1 MAFHF
6 TPRLLFPRGLFR
18 YGLVLVV
25 RYARPW
31 LASRVASWVVRG
43 AVVGTLAGVSSLY
56 VVNANTLTIDYNGDV
71 RTVGV
76 YGDTVAEALASQ
88 HIELG
93 RDDVVQPAA
102 RSDVGSAT
110 TVVVRTSR
118 EITVELDGQ
127 IMTLRTTAGTVG
139 ELMAALGPRG
149 DGALATASRNT
160 RLDREPVRFSTVKQ
174 VSIAVDGSVLEF
186 HTTRST
192 VRGVFEEANIALA
205 DGDVTSVPLDAA
217 AVDGMVVMVSRDAS
231 SSRTVTEVL
240 PFDTETV
247 EDSSLPEGYES
258 VRTAGVPG
266 EVEVT
271 YAVKT
276 VGGAVV
282 ERSVVDRKVTRK
294 PVDEVIVV
302 GTMDVATAPV
312 DPGSARALGQAMAA
326 ERGWGADEFSCL
338 DQLWQKESGW
348 RWNADNPSSSAYGI
362 PQALPG
368 SKMATVGADW
378 LTNPATQIE
387 WGLGY
392 ISGRYGTPCDAWAH
406 SVEIGWY

>member
-1 MAFHF
+1 M
-6 TPRLLFPRGLFR
+6 FR

-31 LASRVASWVVRG
+31 LASRAARWVVRG
-43 AVVGTLAGVSSLY
+43 AVVGTLAAVTGVY
-56 VVNANTLTIDYNGDV
+56 VANANVLTIDYNGEIH
-71 RTVGV
+71 TVGV
-76 YGDTVAEALASQ
+76 YGDTVGEALASQ
-88 HIELG
+88 HVQLG

-102 RSDVGSAT
+102 TSGIAQGG

-118 EITVELDGQ
+118 EVTVELDGQ
-127 IMTLRTTAGTVG
+127 VMTLRTTAGTVG
-139 ELMAALGPRG
+139 ELLAALGPRG
-149 DGALATASRNT
+149 DGALATASRT
-160 RLDREPVRFSTVKQ
+160 ARLDRDPVRFSTVKQ
-174 VSIAVDGSVLEF
+174 VNIAVDGSVLEF
-186 HTTRST
+186 HTTQST
-192 VRGVFEEANIALA
+192 VRGLFREAGITLA
-205 DGDVTSVPLDAA
+205 DGDVTSVPPDAA
-217 AVDGMVVMVSRDAS
+217 AVDGMVIMVSRDAS

-240 PFDTETV
+240 PFETETI
-247 EDSSLPEGYES
+247 EDPSLPEGYES
-258 VRTAGVPG
+258 IRTAGVAG
-266 EVEVT
+266 EVKVT

-282 ERSVVDRKVTRK
+282 ERTEVERKVTRK
-294 PVDEVIVV
+294 PVNEEVVV

-338 DQLWQKESGW
+338 DQLWEKESGW

-362 PQALPG
+362 AQANPG
-368 SKMATVGADW
+368 SKMATVGSDW

-392 ISGRYGTPCDAWAH
+392 ISGRYGTPCGAWAH

>member
-1 MAFHF
+1 M
-6 TPRLLFPRGLFR
+6 FR

-31 LASRVASWVVRG
+31 LASKPARWLVRG
-43 AVVGTLAGVSSLY
+43 AVVGVLAGVSGVY
-56 VVNANTLTIDYNGDV
+56 VANAATLTIDYNGDV

-88 HIELG
+88 HIDLE

-102 RSDVGSAT
+102 TSAVGAGG

-118 EITVELDGQ
+118 DVTVELDGQ
-127 IMTLRTTAGTVG
+127 VMTLRTTAGTVG
-139 ELMAALGPRG
+139 ELLAALGPRG
-149 DGALATASRNT
+149 DGAIATASRT
-160 RLDREPVRFSTVKQ
+160 TQLDRDPVRFSTVKE
-174 VSIAVDGSVLEF
+174 VNIAVDGSVLEF
-186 HTTRST
+186 STTGST
-192 VRGVFEEANIALA
+192 VRSVFEEAGIALA
-205 DGDVTSVPLDAA
+205 EGDVTSVPLDAA
-217 AVDGMVVMVSRDAS
+217 AVDGMIVMVSRDAS
-231 SSRTVTEVL
+231 SSRTVTEVV
-240 PFDTETV
+240 PFETETV
-247 EDSSLPEGYES
+247 EDPSLPQGYES
-258 VRTAGVPG
+258 IRTAGVAG
-266 EVEVT
+266 EAKVT
-271 YAVKT
+271 YKVKT

-282 ERSVVDRKVTRK
+282 ERTLVDRKVTRK
-294 PVDEVIVV
+294 PVNEVLVV

-348 RWNADNPSSSAYGI
+348 RWNADNPSSEAYGI
-362 PQALPG
+362 AQANPG
-368 SKMATVGADW
+368 SKMATVGSDW

-392 ISGRYGTPCDAWAH
+392 ISGRYGTPCGAWAH
-406 SVEIGWY
+406 SVDIGWY

>member
-1 MAFHF
+1 M
-6 TPRLLFPRGLFR
+6 PGWLFLRGLFR

-31 LASRVASWVVRG
+31 LASRAARWVVRG
-43 AVVGTLAGVSSLY
+43 AVVGTLAAVSGVY
-56 VVNANTLTIDYNGDV
+56 VANANTLTIDYNGVV

-76 YGDTVAEALASQ
+76 YGDTVGEALASQ
-88 HIELG
+88 HIRLG

-102 RSDVGSAT
+102 TSDVGAGG

-118 EITVELDGQ
+118 EVTVELDGQ
-127 IMTLRTTAGTVG
+127 VMTLRTTAGTVG
-139 ELMAALGPRG
+139 ELLAALGPRG
-149 DGALATASRNT
+149 DGALATASRT
-160 RLDREPVRFSTVKQ
+160 ARLDRDPVRFSTVKQ
-174 VSIAVDGSVLEF
+174 VNIAVDGSVLEF
-186 HTTRST
+186 HTTQST
-192 VRGVFEEANIALA
+192 VRGLFREAGISLA
-205 DGDVTSVPLDAA
+205 DRDVTSVPLDAA

-240 PFDTETV
+240 PFETETV

-258 VRTAGVPG
+258 IRTAGVPG
-266 EVEVT
+266 EAKVT

-282 ERSVVDRKVTRK
+282 ERTLVERKVTRK
-294 PVDEVIVV
+294 PVNEVLVV

-348 RWNADNPSSSAYGI
+348 RWNADNPNSSAYGI

-368 SKMATVGADW
+368 SKMATVGSDW

-387 WGLGY
+387 WGFGY
-392 ISGRYGTPCDAWAH
+392 ISGRYGTPCSAWAH

>member
-1 MAFHF
+1 
-6 TPRLLFPRGLFR
+6 LFR

-31 LASRVASWVVRG
+31 LASRAARWVVRG
-43 AVVGTLAGVSSLY
+43 AVVGTLAAVTGVY
-56 VVNANTLTIDYNGDV
+56 AANANVLTIDYNGELH
-71 RTVGV
+71 TVGV
-76 YGDTVAEALASQ
+76 YGDTVGEALASQ
-88 HIELG
+88 HVQLG

-102 RSDVGSAT
+102 TSGVAQGGI
-110 TVVVRTSR
+110 VVVRTSR
-118 EITVELDGQ
+118 EVTVELDGQ
-127 IMTLRTTAGTVG
+127 VMTLRTTAGTVG
-139 ELMAALGPRG
+139 ELLAALGPRG
-149 DGALATASRNT
+149 DGALATASRT
-160 RLDREPVRFSTVKQ
+160 ARLDRDPVRFSTVKQ
-174 VSIAVDGSVLEF
+174 VNIAVDGSVLEF
-186 HTTRST
+186 HTTQST
-192 VRGVFEEANIALA
+192 VRGLFREAGITLA
-205 DGDVTSVPLDAA
+205 DGDVTSVPPDAA
-217 AVDGMVVMVSRDAS
+217 AVDGMVIMVSRDAS

-240 PFDTETV
+240 PFETETI
-247 EDSSLPEGYES
+247 EDPSLPEGYES
-258 VRTAGVPG
+258 IRTAGVAG
-266 EVEVT
+266 EVKVT

-282 ERSVVDRKVTRK
+282 ERTEVERKVTRK
-294 PVDEVIVV
+294 PVNEEVVV

-338 DQLWQKESGW
+338 DQLWEKESGW

-362 PQALPG
+362 AQANPG
-368 SKMATVGADW
+368 SKMATVGSDW

-392 ISGRYGTPCDAWAH
+392 ISGRYGTPCGAWAH

>member
-1 MAFHF
+1 M
-6 TPRLLFPRGLFR
+6 PRWLFLRSLFR

-31 LASRVASWVVRG
+31 LASRPARWLVRG
-43 AVVGTLAGVSSLY
+43 AVVGALAGVSGMY
-56 VVNANTLTIDYNGDV
+56 VANATTLTIDYNGDV

-76 YGDTVAEALASQ
+76 YGDTVADALASQ
-88 HIELG
+88 HIDLA

-102 RSDVGSAT
+102 TADVGPGG

-118 EITVELDGQ
+118 EVTVELDGQ
-127 IMTLRTTAGTVG
+127 IITLRTTAGTVG
-139 ELMAALGPRG
+139 ELLAALGPRG
-149 DGALATASRNT
+149 DGALATASRT
-160 RLDREPVRFSTVKQ
+160 TQLDRDPVRFSTVKK
-174 VSIAVDGSVLEF
+174 VNIAVDGSVLEF
-186 HTTRST
+186 NTTQST
-192 VRGVFEEANIALA
+192 VRSVFKEAGIALA

-217 AVDGMVVMVSRDAS
+217 AVDGMIIMVSRDAS
-231 SSRTVTEVL
+231 SSRTVTEVV
-240 PFDTETV
+240 PFESETV

-258 VRTAGVPG
+258 IRTAGVAG
-266 EVEVT
+266 EAEVT
-271 YAVKT
+271 YKVKT

-282 ERSVVDRKVTRK
+282 ERTVVDRKVVRE
-294 PVDEVIVV
+294 PVNEVLVV

-338 DQLWQKESGW
+338 DQLWEKESGW
-348 RWNADNPSSSAYGI
+348 RWNADNPSSEAYGI
-362 PQALPG
+362 AQANPG
-368 SKMATVGADW
+368 SKMASTGSDW

-392 ISGRYGTPCDAWAH
+392 ISGRYGTPCGAWAH

>member
-1 MAFHF
+1 M
-6 TPRLLFPRGLFR
+6 PGYLFRRGLFR

-31 LASRVASWVVRG
+31 LASRPARLLVRG
-43 AVVGTLAGVSSLY
+43 AVVGTLVGVCGMY
-56 VVNANTLTIDYNGDV
+56 AANATTMTIDYNGDV
-71 RTVGV
+71 RTLGV
-76 YGDTVAEALASQ
+76 YGDTVGDALASQ

-93 RDDVVQPAA
+93 RDDIVQPAA
-102 RSDVGSAT
+102 SSDVGAGD

-118 EITVELDGQ
+118 KITVELDGQ
-127 IMTLRTTAGTVG
+127 TITLITTAGTVG
-139 ELMAALGPRG
+139 ELLAALGPRG
-149 DGALATASRNT
+149 DGALATASRT
-160 RLDREPVRFSTVKQ
+160 ERLDRDPVRFSTVKQ
-174 VSIAVDGSVLEF
+174 VNIAVDGSVLEF
-186 HTTRST
+186 NTTQST
-192 VRGVFEEANIALA
+192 VRGLFKEAGIALA

-217 AVDGMVVMVSRDAS
+217 AVDGMIIMVSRDAS

-240 PFDTETV
+240 PFGTETV
-247 EDSSLPEGYES
+247 EDPSLPEGYES
-258 VRTAGVPG
+258 IRTAGVPG
-266 EVEVT
+266 EAEVK

-282 ERSVVDRKVTRK
+282 ERTVVERKVTRK
-294 PVDEVIVV
+294 PVNEVVVV

-348 RWNADNPSSSAYGI
+348 RWNADNPSSEAYGI
-362 PQALPG
+362 AQANPG
-368 SKMATVGADW
+368 SKMATVGSDW

-392 ISGRYGTPCDAWAH
+392 ISGRYGTPCAAWAH

>member
-1 MAFHF
+1 M
-6 TPRLLFPRGLFR
+6 
-18 YGLVLVV
+18 

-31 LASRVASWVVRG
+31 LASRPARWLVRG
-43 AVVGTLAGVSSLY
+43 AVVGVLVGVAGMY
-56 VVNANTLTIDYNGDV
+56 TANATTLTIDYNGDV
-71 RTVGV
+71 RTLSV

-88 HIELG
+88 NIELQP
-93 RDDVVQPAA
+93 DDVVQPAA
-102 RSDVGSAT
+102 ASGVGPGN

-118 EITVELDGQ
+118 DVTVELDGQ
-127 IMTLRTTAGTVG
+127 VITLRTTAGTVG
-139 ELMAALGPRG
+139 ELLAALGPRG
-149 DGALATASRNT
+149 DGALATASRT
-160 RLDREPVRFSTVKQ
+160 TQLGRDPVRFSTVKK
-174 VSIAVDGSVLEF
+174 VNIAVDGSVLEF
-186 HTTRST
+186 STTRST
-192 VRGVFEEANIALA
+192 VRSVFDEAGIALA

-217 AVDGMVVMVSRDAS
+217 AVDGMIIMVSRDAS
-231 SSRTVTEVL
+231 SSRTVTEVV
-240 PFDTETV
+240 PFETETV

-258 VRTAGVPG
+258 IRTAGVAG
-266 EVEVT
+266 EAKVT
-271 YAVKT
+271 YEVKT

-282 ERSVVDRKVTRK
+282 ERTVVDRKVTRE
-294 PVDEVIVV
+294 PVNEVLVV

-348 RWNADNPSSSAYGI
+348 RWNADNPSSEAYGI
-362 PQALPG
+362 AQANPG
-368 SKMATVGADW
+368 SKMATVGSDW

-392 ISGRYGTPCDAWAH
+392 ISGRYGTPCGAWAH

>member
-1 MAFHF
+1 
-6 TPRLLFPRGLFR
+6 LFR

-31 LASRVASWVVRG
+31 LESRAARWVVRG
-43 AVVGTLAGVSSLY
+43 AVVGTLLAVTGVY
-56 VVNANTLTIDYNGDV
+56 VVNANVLTIDYNGELH
-71 RTVGV
+71 TVGV
-76 YGDTVAEALASQ
+76 YGDTVGEALASQ
-88 HIELG
+88 HVQLG

-102 RSDVGSAT
+102 TSGVAHGG

-118 EITVELDGQ
+118 EVTVELDGQ
-127 IMTLRTTAGTVG
+127 VMTLRTTAGTVG
-139 ELMAALGPRG
+139 ELLAALGPRG
-149 DGALATASRNT
+149 DGALATASRT
-160 RLDREPVRFSTVKQ
+160 ARLDRDPVRFSTVKQ
-174 VSIAVDGSVLEF
+174 VNIAVDGSVLEF
-186 HTTRST
+186 HTTQST
-192 VRGVFEEANIALA
+192 VRGVFREAGITLS
-205 DGDVTSVPLDAA
+205 DGDVTSVPPDAA

-240 PFDTETV
+240 PFETETI
-247 EDSSLPEGYES
+247 EDPSLPEGYES
-258 VRTAGVPG
+258 IRTAGVAG
-266 EVEVT
+266 EVRVT

-282 ERSVVDRKVTRK
+282 ERTEIERKVTRK
-294 PVDEVIVV
+294 PVNEEVVV

-338 DQLWQKESGW
+338 DQLWEKESGW

-362 PQALPG
+362 AQANPG
-368 SKMATVGADW
+368 SKMATVGSDW

-392 ISGRYGTPCDAWAH
+392 ISGRYGTPCGAWAH

>member
-1 MAFHF
+1 
-6 TPRLLFPRGLFR
+6 LFR

-31 LASRVASWVVRG
+31 LASRAARWVVRG
-43 AVVGTLAGVSSLY
+43 AVVGTLVAVTGVY
-56 VVNANTLTIDYNGDV
+56 VANANVLTIDYNGELH
-71 RTVGV
+71 TVGV
-76 YGDTVAEALASQ
+76 YGDTVGEALASQ
-88 HIELG
+88 HVELG

-102 RSDVGSAT
+102 SSRVGQGG

-118 EITVELDGQ
+118 EVTVELDGQ
-127 IMTLRTTAGTVG
+127 VMTLRTTAGTVG
-139 ELMAALGPRG
+139 ELLAALGPRG
-149 DGALATASRNT
+149 DGALATASRTT
-160 RLDREPVRFSTVKQ
+160 RLDRDPVRFSTVKQ
-174 VSIAVDGSVLEF
+174 VNIAVDGSVLEF
-186 HTTRST
+186 HTTQST
-192 VRGVFEEANIALA
+192 VRGVFREAGITLS
-205 DGDVTSVPLDAA
+205 DGDVTSVPPDAA

-240 PFDTETV
+240 PFETETI
-247 EDSSLPEGYES
+247 EDPSLPEGYES
-258 VRTAGVPG
+258 IRTAGVAG
-266 EVEVT
+266 EVRVT

-282 ERSVVDRKVTRK
+282 ERTEIERKVTRK
-294 PVDEVIVV
+294 PVNEEVVV

-362 PQALPG
+362 AQANPG
-368 SKMATVGADW
+368 SKMATVGSDW

>member
-1 MAFHF
+1 M
-6 TPRLLFPRGLFR
+6 PRWLFLHGLFR

-31 LASRVASWVVRG
+31 LASRAARWLVRG
-43 AVVGTLAGVSSLY
+43 AVVGTLAGVSGLY
-56 VVNANTLTIDYNGDV
+56 AANATTLTIDYNGDI

-76 YGDTVAEALASQ
+76 YGDTVADALASQ
-88 HIELG
+88 HIELN
-93 RDDVVQPAA
+93 RDDIVQPAA
-102 RSDVGSAT
+102 DAEVGPGG

-127 IMTLRTTAGTVG
+127 IITLRTTAGTVG
-139 ELMAALGPRG
+139 ELLAALGPRG
-149 DGALATASRNT
+149 DGALATASRTT
-160 RLDREPVRFSTVKQ
+160 RLDRDPVRFSTVKK
-174 VSIAVDGSVLEF
+174 VNIAVDGSVLEF
-186 HTTRST
+186 STTRST
-192 VRGVFEEANIALA
+192 VRAVFEQAGIALA
-205 DGDVTSVPLDAA
+205 EGDVTSVPLDAA
-217 AVDGMVVMVSRDAS
+217 AVDGMIVMVSRDAS
-231 SSRTVTEVL
+231 SSRTVTEVV
-240 PFDTETV
+240 PFKTETV
-247 EDSSLPEGYES
+247 EDPSLPEGYES
-258 VRTAGVPG
+258 IRTAGVAG
-266 EVEVT
+266 EAEVT

-282 ERSVVDRKVTRK
+282 ERSVVKRKIIRE
-294 PVDEVIVV
+294 PVNEVLVV

-326 ERGWGADEFSCL
+326 ERGWGADEFACL

-368 SKMATVGADW
+368 SKMATVGDDW

-392 ISGRYGTPCDAWAH
+392 ISSRYGTPCNAWAH

>member
-1 MAFHF
+1 MCC
-6 TPRLLFPRGLFR
+6 LFR

-31 LASRVASWVVRG
+31 LASRAARWLVRG
-43 AVVGTLAGVSSLY
+43 AVVGALAGVSATY
-56 VVNANTLTIDYNGDV
+56 IANVSTLTIDYNGDV

-76 YGDTVAEALASQ
+76 YGATVSDALASQ
-88 HIELG
+88 RIGLNRH
-93 RDDVVQPAA
+93 DVVQPTAG
-102 RSDVGSAT
+102 SGVGPGG

-118 EITVELDGQ
+118 EVTVELDGQ
-127 IMTLRTTAGTVG
+127 VITLRTTAATVG
-139 ELMAALGPRG
+139 ELLAALGPRG
-149 DGALATASRNT
+149 DGALATASRT
-160 RLDREPVRFSTVKQ
+160 ARLDRDPVRFSTVKK

-186 HTTRST
+186 STTRST
-192 VRGVFEEANIALA
+192 VRSVFEEAGISLA
-205 DGDVTSVPLDAA
+205 EGDVTSVPLDAA
-217 AVDGMVVMVSRDAS
+217 AVDGMIIMVSRDAS
-231 SSRTVTEVL
+231 TSRTVTEVL
-240 PFDTETV
+240 PFKTETV
-247 EDSSLPEGYES
+247 EDPSLPEGYES
-258 VRTAGVPG
+258 IRTAGVAG
-266 EVEVT
+266 EAEVT

-276 VGGAVV
+276 VGGAIV
-282 ERSVVDRKVTRK
+282 ERSAVGREVVRE
-294 PVDEVIVV
+294 PVDEVVVV

-338 DQLWQKESGW
+338 DRLWQKESGW

-362 PQALPG
+362 AQANPG
-368 SKMATVGADW
+368 SKMASVGSDW

-392 ISGRYGTPCDAWAH
+392 ISGRYGTPCGAWAH

>member
-1 MAFHF
+1 M
-6 TPRLLFPRGLFR
+6 
-18 YGLVLVV
+18 

-31 LASRVASWVVRG
+31 LASRAARWVVRG
-43 AVVGTLAGVSSLY
+43 AVVGTLLAVTGVY
-56 VVNANTLTIDYNGDV
+56 VANANVLNIDYNGEIH
-71 RTVGV
+71 TVGV
-76 YGDTVAEALASQ
+76 YGDTVGEALASQ

-102 RSDVGSAT
+102 TSGVGQGA

-118 EITVELDGQ
+118 EVTVELDGQ
-127 IMTLRTTAGTVG
+127 VMTLRTTAGTVG
-139 ELMAALGPRG
+139 ELLAALGPRG
-149 DGALATASRNT
+149 DGALATASRT
-160 RLDREPVRFSTVKQ
+160 ARLDRDPVRFSTVKQ
-174 VSIAVDGSVLEF
+174 VNIAVDGSVLEF
-186 HTTRST
+186 HTTQST
-192 VRGVFEEANIALA
+192 VRGVFREAGVTLA
-205 DGDVTSVPLDAA
+205 DGDVTSVPPDAA

-240 PFDTETV
+240 PFETETI
-247 EDSSLPEGYES
+247 EDPSLPEGYES
-258 VRTAGVPG
+258 IRTAGVAG
-266 EVEVT
+266 EVRVT
-271 YAVKT
+271 YAMKT

-282 ERSVVDRKVTRK
+282 ERTEVERKVVRK
-294 PVDEVIVV
+294 PVNEEVVV

-338 DQLWQKESGW
+338 DQLWEKESGW

-362 PQALPG
+362 PQANPG
-368 SKMATVGADW
+368 SKMATVGSDW

-392 ISGRYGTPCDAWAH
+392 ISGRYGTPCSAWAH

>member
-1 MAFHF
+1 
-6 TPRLLFPRGLFR
+6 LFR

-31 LASRVASWVVRG
+31 LASRAARWVVRG
-43 AVVGTLAGVSSLY
+43 AVVGTLVAVTGVY
-56 VVNANTLTIDYNGDV
+56 VANANVLTIDYNGELH
-71 RTVGV
+71 TVGV
-76 YGDTVAEALASQ
+76 YGDTVGEALASQ
-88 HIELG
+88 HIRLG

-102 RSDVGSAT
+102 TAGVAQGG

-118 EITVELDGQ
+118 EVTVELDGQ
-127 IMTLRTTAGTVG
+127 VMTLRTTAGTVG
-139 ELMAALGPRG
+139 ELLAALGPRG
-149 DGALATASRNT
+149 DGALATASRT
-160 RLDREPVRFSTVKQ
+160 ARLDRDPVRFSTVKQ
-174 VSIAVDGSVLEF
+174 VNIAVDGSVLEF
-186 HTTRST
+186 HTTQST
-192 VRGVFEEANIALA
+192 VRGVFREAGITLS
-205 DGDVTSVPLDAA
+205 DGDVTSVPPDAA

-240 PFDTETV
+240 PFETETI
-247 EDSSLPEGYES
+247 EDPSLPEGYES
-258 VRTAGVPG
+258 IRTAGVAG
-266 EVEVT
+266 EVRVT

-282 ERSVVDRKVTRK
+282 ERTEIERKVTRK
-294 PVDEVIVV
+294 PVNEEVVV

-338 DQLWQKESGW
+338 DQLWEKESGW

-362 PQALPG
+362 AQANPG
-368 SKMATVGADW
+368 SKMATVGSDW

-392 ISGRYGTPCDAWAH
+392 ISGRYGTPCGAWAH

>member
-1 MAFHF
+1 M
-6 TPRLLFPRGLFR
+6 FR

-31 LASRVASWVVRG
+31 LASRAARWVVRG
-43 AVVGTLAGVSSLY
+43 AVVGTLTAVTGVY
-56 VVNANTLTIDYNGDV
+56 VANANVLTIDYNGEIH
-71 RTVGV
+71 TVGV
-76 YGDTVAEALASQ
+76 YGDTVGEALASQ
-88 HIELG
+88 HVQLG

-102 RSDVGSAT
+102 TSGVAQGG

-118 EITVELDGQ
+118 EVTVELDGQ
-127 IMTLRTTAGTVG
+127 VMTLRTTAGTVG
-139 ELMAALGPRG
+139 ELLAALGPRG
-149 DGALATASRNT
+149 DGALATASRT
-160 RLDREPVRFSTVKQ
+160 ARLDRDPVRFSTVKQ
-174 VSIAVDGSVLEF
+174 VNIAVDGSVLEF
-186 HTTRST
+186 HTTQST
-192 VRGVFEEANIALA
+192 VRGLFREAGITLA
-205 DGDVTSVPLDAA
+205 DGDVTSVPPDAA
-217 AVDGMVVMVSRDAS
+217 AVDGMVIMVSRDAS

-240 PFDTETV
+240 PFETETI
-247 EDSSLPEGYES
+247 EDPSLPEGYES
-258 VRTAGVPG
+258 IRTAGVAG
-266 EVEVT
+266 EVKVT

-282 ERSVVDRKVTRK
+282 ERTEVERKVTRK
-294 PVDEVIVV
+294 PVNEEVVV

-338 DQLWQKESGW
+338 DQLWEKESGW

-362 PQALPG
+362 AQANPG
-368 SKMATVGADW
+368 SKMATVGSDW

-392 ISGRYGTPCDAWAH
+392 ISGRYGTPCGAWAH

>member
-1 MAFHF
+1 M
-6 TPRLLFPRGLFR
+6 
-18 YGLVLVV
+18 

-31 LASRVASWVVRG
+31 LASTPARWMVRG
-43 AVVGTLAGVSSLY
+43 AVVGTLLAVSGVY
-56 VVNANTLTIDYNGDV
+56 VANASTVTIDYNGTV

-76 YGDTVAEALASQ
+76 YGGTVVEALASQ
-88 HIELG
+88 NIDLG
-93 RDDVVQPAA
+93 ADDVVQPAPQETLEA
-102 RSDVGSAT
+102 GG

-118 EITVELDGQ
+118 PVTFELDGQ
-127 IMTLRTTAGTVG
+127 VITVRTTAGTVG
-139 ELMAALGPRG
+139 EFLASLGPRG
-149 DGALATASRNT
+149 DGALATASRT
-160 RLDREPVRFSTVKQ
+160 ARLDRDPVRFSTVKKLN
-174 VSIAVDGSVLEF
+174 IAVDGSVLEF
-186 HTTRST
+186 HTTQST
-192 VRGVFEEANIALA
+192 VRGVFQEAGISLA

-240 PFDTETV
+240 PFETETV
-247 EDSSLPEGYES
+247 EDPSLPKGYES
-258 VRTAGVPG
+258 IRTAGVPG
-266 EVEVT
+266 EAEVT

-282 ERSVVDRKVTRK
+282 ERTVVERKVTRK
-294 PVDEVIVV
+294 PVNEVVAV

-326 ERGWGADEFSCL
+326 ERGWGADEFACL

-348 RWNADNPSSSAYGI
+348 RWNADNPSSEAYGI
-362 PQALPG
+362 AQANPG
-368 SKMATVGADW
+368 SKMASVGSDW

-392 ISGRYGTPCDAWAH
+392 ISGRYGTPCAAWAH
-406 SVEIGWY
+406 SVDIGWY

>member
-1 MAFHF
+1 
-6 TPRLLFPRGLFR
+6 LFR

-31 LASRVASWVVRG
+31 LASRAARWVVRG
-43 AVVGTLAGVSSLY
+43 AVVGTLVAVSGLY
-56 VVNANTLTIDYNGDV
+56 VANASTLTIDYNGDV

-76 YGDTVAEALASQ
+76 YGDTVADALASQ

-93 RDDVVQPAA
+93 QDDVVQPAA
-102 RSDVGSAT
+102 GSGAGSAD

-118 EITVELDGQ
+118 EVTVELDGQ
-127 IMTLRTTAGTVG
+127 IITLRTTAGTVG
-139 ELMAALGPRG
+139 ELLAALGPRG
-149 DGALATASRNT
+149 DGALATASRHA
-160 RLDREPVRFSTVKQ
+160 RLDRDPVRFSTVKQ

-186 HTTRST
+186 HTTRSS
-192 VRGVFEEANIALA
+192 VRDVFTEAGISLA
-205 DGDVTSVPLDAA
+205 KGDVTSVPLDAA
-217 AVDGMVVMVSRDAS
+217 AVDGMVIMVSRDAS

-240 PFDTETV
+240 PFKTETV
-247 EDSSLPEGYES
+247 EDASLPEGYES
-258 VRTAGVPG
+258 IRTAGVPG
-266 EVEVT
+266 EIKVT

-282 ERSVVDRKVTRK
+282 ERTEVGREVTRE
-294 PVDEVIVV
+294 PVDEVVVV
-302 GTMDVATAPV
+302 GTMDVATAPA

-338 DQLWQKESGW
+338 DQLWEKESGW

-362 PQALPG
+362 AQANPG
-368 SKMATVGADW
+368 SKMAEVGSDW

-392 ISGRYGTPCDAWAH
+392 ISGRYGTPCGAWAH
-406 SVEIGWY
+406 SVERGWY

>member
-1 MAFHF
+1 M
-6 TPRLLFPRGLFR
+6 FR

-31 LASRVASWVVRG
+31 LASRAARWVVRG
-43 AVVGTLAGVSSLY
+43 AVVGTLTAVTGVY
-56 VVNANTLTIDYNGDV
+56 VANANVLTIDYNGEIH
-71 RTVGV
+71 TVGV
-76 YGDTVAEALASQ
+76 YGDTVGEALASQ
-88 HIELG
+88 HVQLG

-102 RSDVGSAT
+102 TSGIAQGG

-118 EITVELDGQ
+118 EVTVELDGQ
-127 IMTLRTTAGTVG
+127 VMTLRTTAGTVG
-139 ELMAALGPRG
+139 ELLAALGPRG
-149 DGALATASRNT
+149 DGALATASRT
-160 RLDREPVRFSTVKQ
+160 ARLDRDPVRFSTVKQ
-174 VSIAVDGSVLEF
+174 VNIAVDGSVLEF
-186 HTTRST
+186 HTTQST
-192 VRGVFEEANIALA
+192 VRGLFREAGITLA
-205 DGDVTSVPLDAA
+205 DGDVTSVPPDAA
-217 AVDGMVVMVSRDAS
+217 AVDGMVIMVSRDAS

-240 PFDTETV
+240 PFETETI
-247 EDSSLPEGYES
+247 EDPSLPEGYES
-258 VRTAGVPG
+258 IRTAGVAG
-266 EVEVT
+266 EVKVT

-282 ERSVVDRKVTRK
+282 ERTEVERKVTRK
-294 PVDEVIVV
+294 PVNEEVVV

-338 DQLWQKESGW
+338 DQLWEKESGW

-362 PQALPG
+362 AQANPG
-368 SKMATVGADW
+368 SKMATVGSDW

-392 ISGRYGTPCDAWAH
+392 ISGRYGTPCGAWAH

>member
-1 MAFHF
+1 
-6 TPRLLFPRGLFR
+6 LFR

-31 LASRVASWVVRG
+31 LASRAARWVVRG
-43 AVVGTLAGVSSLY
+43 AVVGTLVAVTGVY
-56 VVNANTLTIDYNGDV
+56 VANANVLTIDYNGELH
-71 RTVGV
+71 TVGV
-76 YGDTVAEALASQ
+76 YGDTVGEALASQ
-88 HIELG
+88 HIRLG

-102 RSDVGSAT
+102 TAGVAQGG

-118 EITVELDGQ
+118 EVTVELDGQ
-127 IMTLRTTAGTVG
+127 VMTLRTTAGTVG
-139 ELMAALGPRG
+139 ELLAALGPRG
-149 DGALATASRNT
+149 DGALATASRT
-160 RLDREPVRFSTVKQ
+160 ARLDRDPVRFSTVKQ
-174 VSIAVDGSVLEF
+174 VNIAVDGSVLEF
-186 HTTRST
+186 HTTQST
-192 VRGVFEEANIALA
+192 VRGLFREAGITLSE
-205 DGDVTSVPLDAA
+205 GDVTSVPPDAA

-240 PFDTETV
+240 PFETETI
-247 EDSSLPEGYES
+247 EDPSLPEGYES
-258 VRTAGVPG
+258 IRTAGVAG
-266 EVEVT
+266 EVRVT

-282 ERSVVDRKVTRK
+282 ERTEVERKVTRK
-294 PVDEVIVV
+294 PVNEELVV

-362 PQALPG
+362 AQANPG
-368 SKMATVGADW
+368 SKMATVGSDW

-392 ISGRYGTPCDAWAH
+392 ISGRYGTPCGAWAH

>member
-1 MAFHF
+1 M
-6 TPRLLFPRGLFR
+6 
-18 YGLVLVV
+18 

-31 LASRVASWVVRG
+31 LASRPARWVVRG
-43 AVVGTLAGVSSLY
+43 AVVGTLAAVCGVY
-56 VVNANTLTIDYNGDV
+56 VANASTLTIDYNGDV

-76 YGDTVAEALASQ
+76 YGDTVGDALASQ
-88 HIELG
+88 RIRLG

-102 RSDVGSAT
+102 TSDVAPGG

-118 EITVELDGQ
+118 EVTVELDGQ
-127 IMTLRTTAGTVG
+127 VMTLRTTAGTVG

-149 DGALATASRNT
+149 DGALATASRTT
-160 RLDREPVRFSTVKQ
+160 RLDRDPIRFSTVKQ
-174 VSIAVDGSVLEF
+174 VNIAVDGSVLEF
-186 HTTRST
+186 HTTQST
-192 VRGVFEEANIALA
+192 VRGLFREAGISLQ

-217 AVDGMVVMVSRDAS
+217 AVDGMVIVVSRDVS

-240 PFDTETV
+240 PFKTETV

-258 VRTAGVPG
+258 IRTVGVPG
-266 EVEVT
+266 EATVT

-282 ERSVVDRKVTRK
+282 ERTVAERRVTRK
-294 PVDEVIVV
+294 PVDEVVVV

-326 ERGWGADEFSCL
+326 ERGWGAGEFSCL
-338 DQLWQKESGW
+338 DRLWEKESGW

-368 SKMATVGADW
+368 SKMATVGSDW

-392 ISGRYGTPCDAWAH
+392 ISGRYGTPCTAWAH
-406 SVEIGWY
+406 SVEVGWY

>member
-1 MAFHF
+1 M
-6 TPRLLFPRGLFR
+6 
-18 YGLVLVV
+18 

-31 LASRVASWVVRG
+31 LASRAARWVVRG
-43 AVVGTLAGVSSLY
+43 AVVGTLAAVTGVY
-56 VVNANTLTIDYNGDV
+56 VLNANVLTIDYNGELH
-71 RTVGV
+71 TVGV
-76 YGDTVAEALASQ
+76 YGDTVGEALASQ

-102 RSDVGSAT
+102 TSGVAQGG

-118 EITVELDGQ
+118 EVTVELDGQ
-127 IMTLRTTAGTVG
+127 VMTLRTTAGTVG
-139 ELMAALGPRG
+139 ELLAALGPRG
-149 DGALATASRNT
+149 DGALATASRTT
-160 RLDREPVRFSTVKQ
+160 RLDRDPVRFSTVKQ
-174 VSIAVDGSVLEF
+174 VNIAVDGSVLEF
-186 HTTRST
+186 HTTQST
-192 VRGVFEEANIALA
+192 VRGLFSEAGIALA
-205 DGDVTSVPLDAA
+205 DADVTSVPLDAA

-240 PFDTETV
+240 PFETETI
-247 EDSSLPEGYES
+247 EDPSLPEGYES
-258 VRTAGVPG
+258 IRTAGVAG
-266 EVEVT
+266 EVKVT

-282 ERSVVDRKVTRK
+282 ERTEVGRKVTRK
-294 PVDEVIVV
+294 PVNEEVVV

-338 DQLWQKESGW
+338 DQLWEKESGW

-362 PQALPG
+362 AQANPG
-368 SKMATVGADW
+368 SKMATVGSDW

-392 ISGRYGTPCDAWAH
+392 ISGRYGTPCGAWAH

>member
-1 MAFHF
+1 
-6 TPRLLFPRGLFR
+6 LFR

-31 LASRVASWVVRG
+31 LASRPARWLVRG
-43 AVVGTLAGVSSLY
+43 AVVGVLAGVSGVY
-56 VVNANTLTIDYNGDV
+56 VANAATLTIDYNGDV

-88 HIELG
+88 HIELE

-102 RSDVGSAT
+102 TSAVGAGG

-118 EITVELDGQ
+118 DVTVELDGQ

-139 ELMAALGPRG
+139 ELLAALGPRG
-149 DGALATASRNT
+149 DGAVATASRT
-160 RLDREPVRFSTVKQ
+160 TQLDRDPVRFSTVKE
-174 VSIAVDGSVLEF
+174 VNIAVDGSVLEF
-186 HTTRST
+186 STTRST
-192 VRGVFEEANIALA
+192 VRSVFEEAGIALA
-205 DGDVTSVPLDAA
+205 KGDVTSVPLDAA
-217 AVDGMVVMVSRDAS
+217 AVDGMIVMVSRDAS
-231 SSRTVTEVL
+231 SSRTVTEVV
-240 PFDTETV
+240 PFETETV
-247 EDSSLPEGYES
+247 EDPSLPQGYES
-258 VRTAGVPG
+258 IRTAGVAG
-266 EVEVT
+266 EAKVT
-271 YAVKT
+271 YEVKT

-282 ERSVVDRKVTRK
+282 ERTLVDRKVTRK
-294 PVDEVIVV
+294 PVNEVLVV

-348 RWNADNPSSSAYGI
+348 RWNADNPSSEAYGI
-362 PQALPG
+362 AQANPG
-368 SKMATVGADW
+368 SKMATVGSDW

-392 ISGRYGTPCDAWAH
+392 ISGRYGTPCGAWAH
-406 SVEIGWY
+406 SVDIGWY

>member
-1 MAFHF
+1 
-6 TPRLLFPRGLFR
+6 LFR

-31 LASRVASWVVRG
+31 LASRAARWVVRG
-43 AVVGTLAGVSSLY
+43 AVVGTLAAVTGVY
-56 VVNANTLTIDYNGDV
+56 VVNANVVTIDYNGNLH
-71 RTVGV
+71 TVGV

-88 HIELG
+88 HVQLG
-93 RDDVVQPAA
+93 PDDVVQPAA
-102 RSDVGSAT
+102 TSPVAQGG

-118 EITVELDGQ
+118 EVTVELDGQ
-127 IMTLRTTAGTVG
+127 VMTLRTTAGTVG
-139 ELMAALGPRG
+139 ELLAALGPRG
-149 DGALATASRNT
+149 DGALATASRT
-160 RLDREPVRFSTVKQ
+160 ARLDRDPVRFSTVKQ
-174 VSIAVDGSVLEF
+174 VNIAVDGSVLEF
-186 HTTRST
+186 HTTQST
-192 VRGVFEEANIALA
+192 VRGLFREAGITLA
-205 DGDVTSVPLDAA
+205 EGDVTSVPPDAA
-217 AVDGMVVMVSRDAS
+217 AVDGMVIMVSRDAS

-240 PFDTETV
+240 PFETETI
-247 EDSSLPEGYES
+247 EDPSLPEGYES
-258 VRTAGVPG
+258 IRTAGVAG
-266 EVEVT
+266 EVKVT

-282 ERSVVDRKVTRK
+282 ERTEVERKVTRK
-294 PVDEVIVV
+294 PVNEEVVV

-362 PQALPG
+362 AQANPG
-368 SKMATVGADW
+368 SKMATVGSDW

-392 ISGRYGTPCDAWAH
+392 ISGRYGTPCGAWAH

>member
-1 MAFHF
+1 M
-6 TPRLLFPRGLFR
+6 
-18 YGLVLVV
+18 LVV

-31 LASRVASWVVRG
+31 LASRPARWVVRG
-43 AVVGTLAGVSSLY
+43 AVVGTLLAVSGVY
-56 VVNANTLTIDYNGDV
+56 VANANTLTIDYNGEV

-76 YGDTVAEALASQ
+76 YGATVADALASQ
-88 HIELG
+88 HIEVG
-93 RDDVVQPAA
+93 GSDVVQPAA
-102 RSDVGSAT
+102 DAAVAPGG

-118 EITVELDGQ
+118 EVTVELDGQ
-127 IMTLRTTAGTVG
+127 DITLRTTAGTVG
-139 ELMAALGPRG
+139 ELLAALGPRG
-149 DGALATASRNT
+149 DGALATASRT
-160 RLDREPVRFSTVKQ
+160 DRLDRDPVRFSTVKK
-174 VSIAVDGSVLEF
+174 VNIAVDGSVLEF

-192 VRGVFEEANIALA
+192 VRGLFEEAGIALA
-205 DGDVTSVPLDAA
+205 DGDVTSVPLGAA

-240 PFDTETV
+240 PFETETV
-247 EDSSLPEGYES
+247 EDPSLPQGYES
-258 VRTAGVPG
+258 IRTAGVAG
-266 EVEVT
+266 EAEVR

-282 ERSVVDRKVTRK
+282 ERTLVDRKVTRE
-294 PVDEVIVV
+294 PVNEVVVV

-338 DQLWQKESGW
+338 DQLWEKESGW
-348 RWNADNPSSSAYGI
+348 RWNADNPSSEAYGI
-362 PQALPG
+362 AQANPG
-368 SKMATVGADW
+368 SKMATVGSDW

-392 ISGRYGTPCDAWAH
+392 ISGRYGTPCAAWAH

>member
-1 MAFHF
+1 M
-6 TPRLLFPRGLFR
+6 
-18 YGLVLVV
+18 

-31 LASRVASWVVRG
+31 LASRAARWVVRG
-43 AVVGTLAGVSSLY
+43 AVVGTLAAVTGVY
-56 VVNANTLTIDYNGDV
+56 AANANVLTIDYNGELH
-71 RTVGV
+71 TVGV
-76 YGDTVAEALASQ
+76 YGDTVGEALASQ
-88 HIELG
+88 HIRLG
-93 RDDVVQPAA
+93 RDDVVQPATTSGVA
-102 RSDVGSAT
+102 QGG

-118 EITVELDGQ
+118 EVTVELDGQ
-127 IMTLRTTAGTVG
+127 VMTLRTTAGTVG
-139 ELMAALGPRG
+139 ELLAALGPRG
-149 DGALATASRNT
+149 DGALATASRT
-160 RLDREPVRFSTVKQ
+160 ARLDRDPVRFSTVKQ
-174 VSIAVDGSVLEF
+174 VNIAVDGSVLEF
-186 HTTRST
+186 HTTQST
-192 VRGVFEEANIALA
+192 VRGVFSEAGITLS
-205 DGDVTSVPLDAA
+205 DGDVTSVPPDAA

-240 PFDTETV
+240 PFETETI
-247 EDSSLPEGYES
+247 EDPSLPEGYES
-258 VRTAGVPG
+258 IRTAGVAG
-266 EVEVT
+266 QVRVT

-282 ERSVVDRKVTRK
+282 ERTEVERKVIRK
-294 PVDEVIVV
+294 PVNEEVVV

-348 RWNADNPSSSAYGI
+348 RWNADNPSSEAYGI
-362 PQALPG
+362 AQANPG
-368 SKMATVGADW
+368 SKMATVGSDW

-392 ISGRYGTPCDAWAH
+392 ISGRYGTPCGAWAH

>member
-1 MAFHF
+1 M
-6 TPRLLFPRGLFR
+6 PVWLFPGSLFR

-31 LASRVASWVVRG
+31 LASRAARWVVRG
-43 AVVGTLAGVSSLY
+43 AVVGTLAAVTGVY
-56 VVNANTLTIDYNGDV
+56 VLNANVLTIDYNGELH
-71 RTVGV
+71 TVGV
-76 YGDTVAEALASQ
+76 YGDTVGEALASQ
-88 HIELG
+88 HVELG

-102 RSDVGSAT
+102 TSGVGHGG

-118 EITVELDGQ
+118 EVTVELDGQ
-127 IMTLRTTAGTVG
+127 VMTLRTTAGTVG
-139 ELMAALGPRG
+139 ELLAALGPRG
-149 DGALATASRNT
+149 DGALATASRTT
-160 RLDREPVRFSTVKQ
+160 RLDRDPVRFSTVKQ
-174 VSIAVDGSVLEF
+174 VNIAVDGSVLEF
-186 HTTRST
+186 HTTQST
-192 VRGVFEEANIALA
+192 VRGLFSEAGIALA
-205 DGDVTSVPLDAA
+205 DADVTSVPLDAA

-240 PFDTETV
+240 PFETETI
-247 EDSSLPEGYES
+247 EDPSLPEGYES
-258 VRTAGVPG
+258 IRTAGVAG
-266 EVEVT
+266 EVKVT

-282 ERSVVDRKVTRK
+282 ERTEVGRKVTRK
-294 PVDEVIVV
+294 PVNEEVVV

-338 DQLWQKESGW
+338 DQLWEKESGW

-362 PQALPG
+362 AQANPG
-368 SKMATVGADW
+368 SKMATVGSDW

-392 ISGRYGTPCDAWAH
+392 ISGRYGTPCGAWAH

>member
-1 MAFHF
+1 M
-6 TPRLLFPRGLFR
+6 
-18 YGLVLVV
+18 V

-31 LASRVASWVVRG
+31 LASRPARWVVRG
-43 AVVGTLAGVSSLY
+43 AVVGTLVAVSGVYAANAG
-56 VVNANTLTIDYNGDV
+56 TLTIDYNGVV

-76 YGDTVAEALASQ
+76 YGDTVGEALASQ
-88 HIELG
+88 HIDLTA
-93 RDDVVQPAA
+93 DDVVQPAA
-102 RSDVGSAT
+102 DAAVGPGN

-127 IMTLRTTAGTVG
+127 TITLRTTAGTVG
-139 ELMAALGPRG
+139 ELLAALGPRG
-149 DGALATASRNT
+149 DGALATASRT
-160 RLDREPVRFSTVKQ
+160 ARLDRDPVRFSTVKKLN
-174 VSIAVDGSVLEF
+174 IAVDGSVLEF
-186 HTTRST
+186 HTTQST
-192 VRGVFEEANIALA
+192 VRGLFQEAGIALA

-231 SSRTVTEVL
+231 SSSTVTEVL
-240 PFDTETV
+240 PFKTETV
-247 EDSSLPEGYES
+247 EDPSLPEGYES
-258 VRTAGVPG
+258 IRTAGVPG
-266 EVEVT
+266 EAEVT

-282 ERSVVDRKVTRK
+282 ERTVVERKVVRK
-294 PVDEVIVV
+294 PVDEVIAV

-326 ERGWGADEFSCL
+326 ERGWGADEFACL

-348 RWNADNPSSSAYGI
+348 RWNADNPSSEAYGI
-362 PQALPG
+362 AQANPG
-368 SKMATVGADW
+368 SKMATVGSDW

-392 ISGRYGTPCDAWAH
+392 ISGRYGTPCAAWAH

>member
-1 MAFHF
+1 M
-6 TPRLLFPRGLFR
+6 FR

-31 LASRVASWVVRG
+31 LESRAARWVVRG
-43 AVVGTLAGVSSLY
+43 AVVGTLLAVTGVY
-56 VVNANTLTIDYNGDV
+56 VANANVLTIDYNGELH
-71 RTVGV
+71 TVGV
-76 YGDTVAEALASQ
+76 YGDTVGEALASQ
-88 HIELG
+88 HVQLG

-102 RSDVGSAT
+102 TSGVAHGG

-118 EITVELDGQ
+118 EVTVELDGQ
-127 IMTLRTTAGTVG
+127 VMTLRTTAGTVG
-139 ELMAALGPRG
+139 ELLAALGPRG
-149 DGALATASRNT
+149 DGALATASRT
-160 RLDREPVRFSTVKQ
+160 ARLDRDPVRFSTVKQ
-174 VSIAVDGSVLEF
+174 VNIAVDGSVLEF
-186 HTTRST
+186 HTTQST
-192 VRGVFEEANIALA
+192 VRGVFREAGITLS
-205 DGDVTSVPLDAA
+205 DGDVTSVPPDAA

-240 PFDTETV
+240 PFETETI
-247 EDSSLPEGYES
+247 EDPSLPEGYES
-258 VRTAGVPG
+258 IRTAGVAG
-266 EVEVT
+266 EVRVT

-282 ERSVVDRKVTRK
+282 ERTEIERKVTRK
-294 PVDEVIVV
+294 PVNEEVVV

-338 DQLWQKESGW
+338 DQLWEKESGW

-362 PQALPG
+362 AQANPG
-368 SKMATVGADW
+368 SKMATVGSDW

-392 ISGRYGTPCDAWAH
+392 ISGRYGTPCGAWAH

>member
-1 MAFHF
+1 
-6 TPRLLFPRGLFR
+6 
-18 YGLVLVV
+18 
-25 RYARPW
+25 
-31 LASRVASWVVRG
+31 VVRG
-43 AVVGTLAGVSSLY
+43 AVVGTLLAVTGVY
-56 VVNANTLTIDYNGDV
+56 VANANVLTIDYNGELH
-71 RTVGV
+71 TVGV
-76 YGDTVAEALASQ
+76 YGDTVGEALASQ

-102 RSDVGSAT
+102 TSGVGPGG

-118 EITVELDGQ
+118 EVTVELDGQ
-127 IMTLRTTAGTVG
+127 VMTLRTTAGTVG
-139 ELMAALGPRG
+139 ELLAALGPRG
-149 DGALATASRNT
+149 DGALATASRT
-160 RLDREPVRFSTVKQ
+160 ARLDRDPVRFSTVKQ
-174 VSIAVDGSVLEF
+174 VNIAVDGSVLEF
-186 HTTRST
+186 HTTQST
-192 VRGVFEEANIALA
+192 VRGVFREAGVTLA
-205 DGDVTSVPLDAA
+205 DGDVTSVPPDAA

-240 PFDTETV
+240 PFETETI
-247 EDSSLPEGYES
+247 EDPSLPEGYES
-258 VRTAGVPG
+258 IRTAGVAG
-266 EVEVT
+266 EVRVT

-282 ERSVVDRKVTRK
+282 ERTEVERKVVRK
-294 PVDEVIVV
+294 PVNEELVV

-338 DQLWQKESGW
+338 DQLWEKESGW

-362 PQALPG
+362 AQANPG
-368 SKMATVGADW
+368 SKMATVGSDW

-392 ISGRYGTPCDAWAH
+392 ISGRYGTPCGAWAH